1 MGPGAPGVFCLPDW
15 VVSRE
20 DFNVDLQAASTY
32 TRAVFAMCFQH
43 YPVGRVDLLPRL
55 SEMYQSWLRLVSFNA
70 TFTRSTLRLPSP
82 ASSKKGI
89 LFKTGPLS
97 PPLQV
102 APHSVEQKKDSFFG
116 QVARSQPSLTFTV
129 GFQRTLDHA
138 SPALA
143 RLELVRHSP
152 HTQSPSPLS
161 LQNDSRFRPARLSTL

>member
-1 MGPGAPGVFCLPDW
+1 MPDW

-43 YPVGRVDLLPRL
+43 YPVGRVDLFTSFVRRV
-55 SEMYQSWLRLVSFNA
+55 SELDASCFFQRDIHSLD
-70 TFTRSTLRLPSP
+70 LRLPSP

-97 PPLQV
+97 PPLQI

-116 QVARSQPSLTFTV
+116 QVARSQPSLTVTV

-152 HTQSPSPLS
+152 HTKSPSPLS
-161 LQNDSRFRPARLSTL
+161 LSLSKNDSRFRPARLSTL